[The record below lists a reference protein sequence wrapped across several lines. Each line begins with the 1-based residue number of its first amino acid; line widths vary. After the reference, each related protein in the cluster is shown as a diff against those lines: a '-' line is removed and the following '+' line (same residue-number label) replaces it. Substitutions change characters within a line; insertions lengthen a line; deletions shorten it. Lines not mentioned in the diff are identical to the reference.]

1 MKNKKNKKKDETKFI
16 YQEGIQSES
25 QWIYIYYIVL
35 EKREHI
41 GIYIFISSSEYS
53 RINDYTCDIGRWSK
67 KRLIF

>member
-1 MKNKKNKKKDETKFI
+1 MKNKKNKKIDETKFI

-41 GIYIFISSSEYS
+41 GIY
-53 RINDYTCDIGRWSK
+53 
-67 KRLIF
+67 L